1 MSKKWEYYKEKND
14 EADRLQEKFKI
25 NKLLATILANRG
37 ITEEKARVFLEPTRN
52 DFHDPFNMPDMDK
65 AVERILKAKQN
76 KEKVIIYGDYDVD
89 GITSI
94 TVLKSFLKDIGI
106 EAAEYI
112 PNRLNE
118 GYGLNKEAIEKIA
131 KEKYSLMITVDC
143 GITGIEEIEYAKQY
157 GIETI
162 VTDHHEP
169 TNELPQ
175 AVAVVDC
182 KRKDNKYP
190 FRELAGVGVVFKLT
204 QAIGITLKLQE
215 KEYLKYLDIVAL
227 GTISDIVPL
236 VDENRVITKL
246 GLKLI
251 EQTRNYGLKALV
263 NSNGYGRIDSTSIS
277 YGVAPKINACGR
289 MGFANKALKLLLS
302 KNIDEAT
309 EKLTDIIKFNNERQS
324 LERKIYDEAIEKIE
338 KEHLDN
344 REVSSIVLG
353 GYGWHTGVIGI
364 VASKITDLYYK
375 PCILICFDEDSD
387 IGKGSGRSIPGFD
400 LHDALMKCTDILEG
414 FGGHSM
420 AVGVAV
426 SKNNFDNLKEKFE
439 KLTNEADIQNVV
451 PVINIDMLLNID
463 EVTKSMVESLNLLE
477 PYGEANK
484 MPIFAFKNLK
494 IDSIRALTEG
504 KHLKLTLKSN
514 NNTYVDAIGFNLG
527 YMVEEYRIGDRVDVV
542 GNLEINS
549 FNGVDSI
556 QINLKDLMKTI

>member
-1 MSKKWEYYKEKND
+1 MSKKWEYYKSNED
-14 EADRLQEKFKI
+14 EALKLEQEYKI
-25 NKLLATILANRG
+25 NKLLANILANRG
-37 ITEEKARVFLEPTRN
+37 ITVGQAKVFLNPTRK
-52 DFHDPFNMPDMDK
+52 DFHNPFEMPDMGK
-65 AVERILKAKQN
+65 AVERILKAREN
-76 KEKVIIYGDYDVD
+76 NEKVIIFGDYDVD

-106 EAAEYI
+106 ETSEYI
-112 PNRLNE
+112 PNRLHE
-118 GYGLNKEAIEKIA
+118 GYGLNKDAIKKIA
-131 KEKYSLMITVDC
+131 QEKYSLMITVDC
-143 GITGIEEIEYAKQY
+143 GITGIEEIEYAKKL

-169 TNELPQ
+169 ANELPK

-204 QAIGITLKLQE
+204 QAIGIKLELPE

-246 GLKLI
+246 GLLLI
-251 EQTRNYGLKALV
+251 AETKNCGLKALV
-263 NSNGYGRIDSTSIS
+263 DLAGYGKIDSTSIS
-277 YGVAPKINACGR
+277 FGVAPKINACGR
-289 MGFANKALKLLLS
+289 MGFAEDALKLLLS
-302 KNIDEAT
+302 NNIEEAT
-309 EKLTDIIKFNNERQS
+309 EKLGDIIKYNNERQT
-324 LERKIYDEAIEKIE
+324 LERNIYEEAIKQID
-338 KEHLDN
+338 KYDLN
-344 REVSSIVLG
+344 NTNSIVLG
-353 GYGWHTGVIGI
+353 GYNWHTGVIGI
-364 VASKITDLYYK
+364 VASKITELYFK
-375 PCILICFDEDSD
+375 PCILICFDEESN

-426 SKNNFDNLKEKFE
+426 KKDRFNELKQEFE
-439 KLTNEADIQNVV
+439 KLADHANIKDIL
-451 PVINIDMLLNID
+451 PVINIDMVLNID
-463 EVTKSMVESLNLLE
+463 EISRDMVESLRVLE
-477 PYGEANK
+477 PFGEANK
-484 MPIFAFKNLK
+484 TPIFAFKNLK

-514 NNTYVDAIGFNLG
+514 NNTYVNAIGFNLG
-527 YMVEEYRIGDRVDVV
+527 HLSEEYKIGDRIDVA
-542 GNLEINS
+542 GSLEINS

>member
-25 NKLLATILANRG
+25 NRLLATILANRG

-65 AVERILKAKQN
+65 AVERILKAKEN

-131 KEKYSLMITVDC
+131 EEKYSLMITVDC

>member
-1 MSKKWEYYKEKND
+1 MSKKWEYYKENND

-25 NKLLATILANRG
+25 NRLLATILANRG

-52 DFHDPFNMPDMDK
+52 DFHAPFNMPDMDK
-65 AVERILKAKQN
+65 AVERILKAKEN

-118 GYGLNKEAIEKIA
+118 GYGLNKESIEKIA
-131 KEKYSLMITVDC
+131 EEKYSLMITVDC

-263 NSNGYGRIDSTSIS
+263 NSNGYGKIDSTSIS

-344 REVSSIVLG
+344 REISSIVLG

>member
-1 MSKKWEYYKEKND
+1 MSKKWEYYKENND

-65 AVERILKAKQN
+65 AVERILKAKEN

-131 KEKYSLMITVDC
+131 EEKYSLMITVDC

-344 REVSSIVLG
+344 REISSIVLG